1 MAGTIRHKAQA
12 RDRQV
17 TPIDFGFSAWA
28 TVPLLDLRDE
38 RDAVVVKDM
47 FELALGSR
55 VEVRVIRVGTVG
67 WRLRDRR
74 RWLVRFQDLRGGWEC
89 IL

>member
-1 MAGTIRHKAQA
+1 MSDLMAGTIRHKAQA

-38 RDAVVVKDM
+38 RDAITQAWI
-47 FELALGSR
+47 E
-55 VEVRVIRVGTVG
+55 
-67 WRLRDRR
+67 
-74 RWLVRFQDLRGGWEC
+74 
-89 IL
+89 